1 VESMMQNDLPLS
13 IYRGIKSHRACW
25 QPTTTLVNAST
36 MFAMEHICSPS
47 LAAKLFIRRQNTF
60 GGKFCLCQPPYL
72 SGTGGLF
79 YSEMRLTRNQLA
91 TVAGAFDA
99 QTAIDCLEFEMVEI
113 NGGISKMK
121 QAKIG
126 ITEIT
131 KRWSLWMPCMC
142 CYRSI
147 WPSRVLHRKPS
158 KQRHLRVEI
167 ISSRSIK

>member
-1 VESMMQNDLPLS
+1 MNFGGHVESMTQNDLPLS

-25 QPTTTLVNAST
+25 QPNTTLVNAST

-99 QTAIDCLEFEMVEI
+99 QTAIDCLEFQMVEI
-113 NGGISKMK
+113 YWDFYFRALRSLVVLSFPQLLSFSSVLSK
-121 QAKIG
+121 
-126 ITEIT
+126 
-131 KRWSLWMPCMC
+131 SLAETVTSAETAGCPT
-142 CYRSI
+142 
-147 WPSRVLHRKPS
+147 VE
-158 KQRHLRVEI
+158 HL
-167 ISSRSIK
+167 